1 MTENNQLTIY
11 LPIFMAFFTA
21 IIAIISAY
29 ITTKFQFWNE
39 KAKKENEK
47 RQEFKDVRY
56 KAIIILMFSALNF
69 DKNKPMLHS
78 HGRTSLNTIDDLVDE
93 LDAEWKNMILYANDN
108 VVKAMG
114 AFVQAPSLENF
125 WSTTIE
131 MRKDLYGIKTH
142 LEKSDFQKYIDKA
155 KP

>member
-1 MTENNQLTIY
+1 MTENSQLTFY
-11 LPIFMAFFTA
+11 MPMFMAFLTA
-21 IIAIISAY
+21 VIAMVSAY

-47 RQEFKDVRY
+47 RQEFKEVRY
-56 KAIIILMFSALNF
+56 KAVILLMLSALNF
-69 DKNKPMLHS
+69 DKSKPMLHLY
-78 HGRTSLNTIDDLVDE
+78 GRTSINTIEDLVDE
-93 LDAEWKNMILYANDN
+93 LDVEWKNMILYANDK

-114 AFVQAPSLENF
+114 AFLQVPSMENF
-125 WSTTIE
+125 WSTSIE

-155 KP
+155 KS